1 MPKFLILRF
10 SSIGDIV
17 LTTPVI
23 RCLKKQVPNAEI
35 HFLTRT
41 SFKEVIS
48 GNPYI
53 DKLHLLD
60 DSLSDILSQLK
71 KIEFDGIIDLHHNQ
85 RSWLV
90 KRALKTPS
98 RSFHKLNIEKWLMVN
113 LKIDRLPKKHIVDR
127 YLDTVSHLKVM
138 NDGGGLDFFINPEA
152 LSIKSSLPKSHQTE
166 FIAFVIGAKHATKRL
181 PVEKIIGLCKQI
193 DSPLVLLGGKE
204 DMDRAKIIVDAVG
217 EKVYSAC
224 GKTSLH
230 ESAALLKHS
239 TQVITHDTGLMHIA
253 AALGKK
259 IISVWGNTIPKF
271 GMYPYYSKEKGGP
284 EEGMKTVVEV
294 DNLSCRPCSKIGFE
308 KCPKGHLNCLNKID
322 DVVIGERLKKN
333 NSN

>member
-1 MPKFLILRF
+1 MPKFLIIRF

-17 LTTPVI
+17 LSTPVI
-23 RCLKKQVPNAEI
+23 RCLKKQVPDAEI

-41 SFKEVIS
+41 AFKEVLS

-60 DSLSDILSQLK
+60 DKLPDILFQLK
-71 KIEFDGIIDLHHNQ
+71 KIRFDCIIDLHHNQ

-90 KRALKTPS
+90 KRSLKTPS
-98 RSFHKLNIEKWLMVN
+98 KSFHKLNIEKWLMVN
-113 LKIDRLPKKHIVDR
+113 FKIDRLPQKHIVDR
-127 YLDTVSHLKVM
+127 YLDTVSHLSVF
-138 NDGGGLDFFINPEA
+138 NDGVGLDFFINPAA
-152 LSIKSSLPKSHQTE
+152 LGIKSSLPKSHQSE
-166 FIAFVIGAKHATKRL
+166 FIAFVIGAKHATKRM
-181 PVEKIIGLCKQI
+181 PVEKIIGICKQI
-193 DSPLVLLGGKE
+193 DTPIVLLGGKE
-204 DMDRAKIIVDAVG
+204 DADRAEKIVEAIG

-224 GKTSLH
+224 GKTNLH
-230 ESAALLKHS
+230 ESAALLKYS

-271 GMYPYYSKEKGGP
+271 GMYPYYSKELGGT
-284 EEGMKTVVEV
+284 EQGMKTVVEV
-294 DNLSCRPCSKIGFE
+294 ENLNCRPCSKIGFE
-308 KCPKGHLNCLNKID
+308 KCPKGHLNCLNQIND
-322 DVVIGERLKKN
+322 ATIMVRLKNN